1 MSATRFTLGLAQVL
15 RVHAFGGGAMLASCG
30 RGETTSAWRLQPGPL
45 LSAPVSETDST
56 GPVAMRLSKTRA
68 QLRRK
73 LATRR
78 HERRRR
84 RGRIERGEVPR
95 RGPLVSIYGKE
106 RSVLFRDLPRL
117 AQLEVAAFVSAIL
130 LFIVGGAFFA
140 QELEEST
147 FATLTYFGLIALLF
161 VIGSGKLRGKD

>member
-1 MSATRFTLGLAQVL
+1 
-15 RVHAFGGGAMLASCG
+15 
-30 RGETTSAWRLQPGPL
+30 
-45 LSAPVSETDST
+45 
-56 GPVAMRLSKTRA
+56 MRLSKIRA

-73 LATRR
+73 LAARR

-84 RGRIERGEVPR
+84 RERIERGEVPS

-117 AQLEVAAFVSAIL
+117 TQLEVVAFVSAIL
-130 LFIVGGAFFA
+130 LFIVGGAFLT
-140 QELEEST
+140 QELDEST

-161 VIGSGKLRGKD
+161 VIGSGKLRGKGQPPR